1 MPGRR
6 RGGVGAVALALIAC
20 PASTSPRADSS
31 FERIGVGAGFAM
43 PTPSLSLF
51 GRRDARWSGMATL
64 GIGAEL
70 RINYEREGSNGGYWT
85 AGAGYVLG
93 ALGVVRGGYGRAWRR
108 GSWRWHLEATLNLPV
123 YIHDDGDGYA
133 SLGTAVAAAYTVLI
147 PVGFGVHY
155 VFD

>member
-20 PASTSPRADSS
+20 AASTSPRADSS

-93 ALGVVRGGYGRAWRR
+93 ALGVVRGGYGRGVATGLVALAPGGERSTCRCTSTTTATATPASARR
-108 GSWRWHLEATLNLPV
+108 SPRRTP
-123 YIHDDGDGYA
+123 
-133 SLGTAVAAAYTVLI
+133 S
-147 PVGFGVHY
+147 
-155 VFD
+155 